1 MARELAMVSVW
12 GSSSSLRKLVLRH
25 ATEFLVLWWL
35 GTTNT
40 PPAHMTSSGSC
51 DSGRFPYDLLPA
63 GTYDLLRSSNTAHT
77 AGSSN
82 MQQVQQNAIA
92 VAFGLKMHCSC
103 VPKTLA

>member
-1 MARELAMVSVW
+1 MAQGLAMVSVW

-51 DSGRFPYDLLPA
+51 KIGCSPYSLLP
-63 GTYDLLRSSNTAHT
+63 TAHMIYLEAAT
-77 AGSSN
+77 LCILLAA
-82 MQQVQQNAIA
+82 VNATGPA
-92 VAFGLKMHCSC
+92 ERNCCGFG
-103 VPKTLA
+103 A